1 MLKFNRSVNPVTKD
15 NRFQRRHAVRAA
27 LFLLSTVLVGTPS
40 AFAIEITGNAPLT
53 CDIAREVGGAGTC

>member
-15 NRFQRRHAVRAA
+15 IGVQRRHAVRTA

-40 AFAIEITGNAPLT
+40 AFATEITDNAPLM
-53 CDIAREVGGAGTC
+53 CEMVREVGGAGTC